1 MAPGRPKQGS
11 FGLGTQPLMGSTVG
25 TKGDAASS
33 GEVSMRRDVDELTDA
48 DGAKAAAEPASAAM
62 IASFILLDEVG

>member
-1 MAPGRPKQGS
+1 
-11 FGLGTQPLMGSTVG
+11 
-25 TKGDAASS
+25 
-33 GEVSMRRDVDELTDA
+33 MRRDVDELTDA